1 MWDGLCS
8 SIGTVHGKI
17 ISVMKILT
25 QEQIPPWATQ
35 VVSRVERRL
44 NGIIYSILLEDTD
57 SYQSCLVWKK
67 EVLFGTSESRHA
79 GCYAFQDASKEQ
91 ELLAIRYSTVLGN
104 LIEEYRY
111 D

>member
-1 MWDGLCS
+1 MSFTREQL
-8 SIGTVHGKI
+8 
-17 ISVMKILT
+17 
-25 QEQIPPWATQ
+25 QIPSWVSQ
-35 VVSRVERRL
+35 VVSRIERRL
-44 NGIIYSILLEDTD
+44 NGITYSILLEDTD
-57 SYQSCLVWKK
+57 RNQSCLVWEK